1 MKERLR
7 ALRQA
12 MREGNVDAFLVPH
25 TDEHQ
30 SEYTPSYAE
39 RLDWISGFDG
49 SAGFAC
55 VTLSEAAIFVDGR
68 YTLQVKD
75 QVDNQAFERLGIP
88 EDKPVDWLFEHLGKG
103 DIIGYDPW
111 LHTKQWINTA
121 TGKLSKKGIKLK
133 ALSTNLIDDVWQDR
147 PKPSKAPAVIQRDR
161 YTGEK
166 SLHKRKRIAA
176 ELKAFDAEA
185 LVLTSLDSIA
195 WLFNIRGSDV
205 ARTPLVLSFAIL
217 FDNANAILFIDPDKL
232 TGDVNKHLGKQVVC
246 RPKEEFILEIE
257 KLSKA
262 GTKVMADP
270 KRAHSAIFEALTKG
284 KAEVVE
290 QSDPCQ
296 LDKACKNDIELEG
309 ARKAHIRDAVAM
321 CRFLCWVD
329 ENGPGGQYDELD
341 AVNELYDLRNEV
353 SLFQD
358 NSFDTISGAGPNGA
372 IVHYR
377 VTEKTSRKL
386 EKDML
391 YLCDS
396 GGQYL
401 DGTTDI
407 TRTVVIGTATEEQ
420 KDHFTRVLKGHIA
433 LAQARFPAGRTGA
446 HLDTLARKS
455 LWDVGL
461 DYDHGTGHG
470 VGSYLGVHE
479 GPQSISPFGF
489 DTPLKP
495 GMILSNEPGYYKN
508 GEYGIRIENL
518 VIINNSE
525 YEGEERPMLTFETIT
540 LVPID
545 TRLINAHMMS
555 AAEITWLNIY
565 HAKVR
570 EEIGPLLDGKERE
583 WLMHATESITTL

>member
-7 ALRQA
+7 VLRQA
-12 MREGNVDAFLVPH
+12 MRENKVSAFLVPH

-30 SEYTPSYAE
+30 SEYTPGYAE
-39 RLDWISGFDG
+39 RLNWISGFDG

-55 VTLSEAAIFVDGR
+55 VTLSHAAIFVDGR

-75 QVDNQAFERLGIP
+75 QIDNQCFERLNIP
-88 EDKPVDWLFEHLGKG
+88 NDKPENWLLEHLKKG
-103 DIIGYDPW
+103 DIVGYDPW
-111 LHTKQWINTA
+111 LHTQKWLKA
-121 TGKLSKKGIKLK
+121 TEEKLSKNDIGFK
-133 ALSTNLIDDVWQDR
+133 ALPSNLIDDVWKDQ
-147 PKPSKAPAVIQRDR
+147 PEPSKAPAVIHRDR
-161 YTGEK
+161 YSGEK
-166 SLHKRKRIAA
+166 STAKRKRIAK
-176 ELKAFDAEA
+176 ELKASGADA

-195 WLFNIRGSDV
+195 WLFNIRGNDV
-205 ARTPLVLSFAIL
+205 DRTPLVLSFAVL
-217 FDNANAILFIDPDKL
+217 FANAKAILFIEPDKL
-232 TGDVNKHLGKQVVC
+232 TTNVINHLGKQVTC
-246 RPKEEFILEIE
+246 KPKSEFVTELQD
-257 KLSKA
+257 
-262 GTKVMADP
+262 MADAGMSVMVDP
-270 KRAHSAIFEALTKG
+270 DRAHAAVFEALSSGEGNIIEK
-284 KAEVVE
+284 
-290 QSDPCQ
+290 SDPCQ
-296 LDKACKNDIELEG
+296 LDKACKNDTELDG
-309 ARKAHIRDAVAM
+309 ARNAHIRDAVAV

-329 ENGPGGQYDELD
+329 ENAVGGNYDELD
-341 AVNELYDLRNEV
+341 AVKKFYELRKDV
-353 SLFQD
+353 ALFQD

-386 EKDML
+386 EKDMI

-407 TRTVVIGTATEEQ
+407 TRTVIIGDPTEEQ

-433 LAQARFPAGRTGA
+433 LAQARFPEGRTGA

-479 GPQSISPFGF
+479 GPQNISPLGYK
-489 DTPLKP
+489 TPLKP
-495 GMILSNEPGYYKN
+495 GMILSNEPGYYKT

-518 VIINNSE
+518 VIVSKSE
-525 YEGEERPMLTFETIT
+525 YEEEERPMLTFETIT
-540 LVPID
+540 LAPID

-570 EEIGPLLDGKERE
+570 EKISPLLKGRERE
-583 WLMHATESITTL
+583 WLIQATESITSL

>member
-1 MKERLR
+1 MEKRLR
-7 ALRQA
+7 SLRKV
-12 MREGNVDAFLVPH
+12 MRDNNVTAFLVPH

-39 RLDWISGFDG
+39 RLKWISGFDG

-68 YTLQVKD
+68 YTLQAKS
-75 QVDNQAFERLGIP
+75 QVDNQAFSRLNIPDDKP
-88 EDKPVDWLFEHLGKG
+88 EDWLADHLDRGSVV
-103 DIIGYDPW
+103 GYDPW
-111 LHTKQWINTA
+111 LHTKLWIKTA
-121 TGKLSKKGIKLK
+121 GEKLAKNGIELK
-133 ALSTNLIDDVWQDR
+133 ALSANLIDEVWHDR
-147 PKPSKAPAVIQRDR
+147 PQPSKAYAVKHRDR

-166 SLHKRKRIAA
+166 STLKRKRIAA
-176 ELKAFDAEA
+176 ELKTHGADA

-195 WLFNIRGSDV
+195 WLFNIRGNDV
-205 ARTPLVLSFAIL
+205 DRTPLVLSFAIL
-217 FDNANAILFIDPDKL
+217 FDNAKAVLFIDPDKL
-232 TGDVNKHLGKQVVC
+232 TDDVLNHLGRQVKYK
-246 RPKEEFILEIE
+246 PKEDFTEEIKE
-257 KLSKA
+257 LSASGK
-262 GTKVMADP
+262 TVMVDP
-270 KRAHSAIFEALTKG
+270 KRAHSAVFEALSTG
-284 KAEVVE
+284 NGQVIE

-296 LDKACKNDIELEG
+296 IDKACKNDTELDG
-309 ARKAHIRDAVAM
+309 ARKAHIRDAVAV

-329 ENGPGGQYDELD
+329 EKGPSGKYDELD
-341 AVNELYDLRNEV
+341 AVNELFDLRNEV

-386 EKDML
+386 DKDMI

-407 TRTVVIGTATEEQ
+407 TRTVAIGTPTEEQ

-433 LAQARFPAGRTGA
+433 LAQARFPEGRTGA

-479 GPQSISPFGF
+479 GPQSISPLGHG
-489 DTPLKP
+489 TELKP
-495 GMILSNEPGYYKN
+495 GMIISNEPGYYKT

-518 VIINNSE
+518 VIVRTSE
-525 YEGEERPMLTFETIT
+525 YEEEERPMLMFETIT
-540 LVPID
+540 LAPID

-555 AAEITWLNIY
+555 APEITWLNIY

-570 EEIGPLLDGKERE
+570 EKIAPLLDGKEKE
-583 WLMHATESITTL
+583 WLMRATESITSI